1 MLEIPATL
9 MRGGTSKC
17 WVFSRNELERVG
29 APVDDILLRLYGSP
43 DERQID
49 GLGGGTSTTSKAVIL
64 SPSQRD
70 DADIDYS
77 FAQVGLADGR
87 VDWSSN
93 CGNCSAAIAPYVLHA
108 GWLAPQGERT
118 AVRIF
123 NTNTG
128 QLIVAEVPTPGGVFD
143 ESGDAHI
150 VGVPYAGLEVVLWFV
165 DPAGRTTG
173 RLLPTGL
180 AIEHIDG
187 VPVTLIDGGAPVVI
201 AEASALGLTGLET
214 PAEIDARPELLARV
228 DGIRR
233 EGAVRMG
240 LAAAAAAALKAVPK
254 VALVSSRSADDHD
267 FGVTMMSMGKA
278 HPAIAITGSV
288 ALTLAAATPG
298 TVVSR
303 MAKRPGTRDVTS
315 MRTPSGVVSTRIGR
329 HGALPAVG
337 ITRSARR
344 LADASVP
351 LPLEQLPDHASGL
364 VEEALLVR

>member
-17 WVFSRNELERVG
+17 WVFRRDELERVG

-64 SPSQRD
+64 APSQRD
-70 DADIDYS
+70 DADVDYT
-77 FAQVGLADGR
+77 FAQIGLADGR

-93 CGNCSAAIAPYVLHA
+93 CGNCSAAVAPYALHA
-108 GWLAPQGERT
+108 GWLAPRGDRT

-128 QLIVAEVPTPGGVFD
+128 QLIVAEVPTPGGMFD
-143 ESGDAHI
+143 ESGDTHI
-150 VGVPYAGLEVVLWFV
+150 VGVPFAGLEVVLWFV

-173 RLLPTGL
+173 RLLPSGVAL
-180 AIEHIDG
+180 EEIDG

-201 AEASALGLTGLET
+201 AEAAALGLTGLET
-214 PAEIDARPELLARV
+214 PAEIDARPELLARI

-240 LAAAAAAALKAVPK
+240 LAATAAAALKAVPK
-254 VALVSSRSADDHD
+254 VALVSPRSADDHD

-303 MAKRPGTRDVTS
+303 MAARGAADVTS
-315 MRTPSGVVSTRIGR
+315 LRTPSGVVSTRIGR
-329 HGALPAVG
+329 HGALAAVG

-344 LADASVP
+344 LADASVTV
-351 LPLEQLPDHASGL
+351 PLEQLPDHASGL

>member
-17 WVFSRNELERVG
+17 WVFSRDELERVG

-64 SPSQRD
+64 APSRRD
-70 DADIDYS
+70 DADIDYT

-93 CGNCSAAIAPYVLHA
+93 CGNCSAAVAPFALHA
-108 GWLAPQGERT
+108 GWLQPQGDRT
-118 AVRIF
+118 SVRIF

-128 QLIVAEVPTPGGVFD
+128 QLIVAEVPTPGGMFD
-143 ESGDAHI
+143 ESGDARI
-150 VGVPYAGLEVVLWFV
+150 VGVPFAGLEVVLWFV

-173 RLLPTGL
+173 RLLPSGV
-180 AIEHIDG
+180 ASEEIDG

-201 AEASALGLTGLET
+201 AEAAALGLTGLET
-214 PAEIDARPELLARV
+214 PAEIDARPELLARI

-240 LAAAAAAALKAVPK
+240 LASTAAAALKAVPK
-254 VALVSSRSADDHD
+254 VALVSPRSADDHD

-303 MAKRPGTRDVTS
+303 MAARGAPGVTS
-315 MRTPSGVVSTRIGR
+315 LRTPSGVVSTRIGR

-344 LADASVP
+344 LADASVT

-364 VEEALLVR
+364 AEEALLVR